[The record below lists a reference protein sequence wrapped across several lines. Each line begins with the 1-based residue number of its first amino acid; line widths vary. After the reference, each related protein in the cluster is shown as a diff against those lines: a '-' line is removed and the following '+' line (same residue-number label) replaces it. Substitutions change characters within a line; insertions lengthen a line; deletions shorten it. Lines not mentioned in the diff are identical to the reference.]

1 MKPEAILTAA
11 AELIEQIE
19 KTITPASELINQYTR
34 SRRYIG
40 SKDRRMLTD
49 LVWTYLR
56 HRARLNYLF
65 PQTDIKTKLK
75 IPTDSLILPANTP
88 DWVRY
93 ETPDWLIPLIENAAT
108 QLPALLEPAPIILR
122 ANGNRDTI
130 QKQCLAEGLEVEPTQ
145 HSPLGLILKKRV
157 NLNAKTVYQKG
168 LIEVQDEASQLVGL
182 ETQIKPNMRVLDY
195 CAGAGGKSLLFAQM
209 MQNKGTI
216 VAHDI
221 SSRSL
226 QELEKRAK
234 RAHARI
240 IQTQTHLNAEQL
252 FDHVVADAPC
262 SGTGT
267 WRRCPDMRWK
277 LTQNQL
283 NELIQ
288 KQADI
293 LDKAARFTAP
303 NGFLSYMTCSLTIPE
318 NTAQADNFLKR
329 HPDFKRLNQKQFSPA
344 QTGTDG
350 LFIATFQKITA

>member
-1 MKPEAILTAA
+1 MRPESIQTAA
-11 AELIEQIE
+11 AELIEQI
-19 KTITPASELINQYTR
+19 IAHQTPANELINQYTR
-34 SRRYIG
+34 ARRYIG
-40 SKDRRMLTD
+40 SKDRRALTD
-49 LVWTYLR
+49 LVWAYLR
-56 HRARLNYLF
+56 HRARLEYMF
-65 PQTDIKTKLK
+65 PEAA
-75 IPTDSLILPANTP
+75 ILTRLNALQAGFTLPDNAP
-88 DWVRY
+88 DWVRF
-93 ETPDWLIPLIENAAT
+93 ETPDWLIPLIPNAASE
-108 QLPALLEPAPIILR
+108 LSALLQPAPIILR

-283 NELIQ
+283 SELVQ

-293 LDKAARFTAP
+293 LDKAAAFVRP
-303 NGFLSYMTCSLTIPE
+303 NGFLSYMTCSLTNPE
-318 NTAQADNFLKR
+318 NTEQATAFLTR
-329 HPDFKRLNQKQFSPA
+329 HPDFQLLNQRQFSPA

-350 LFIATFQKITA
+350 LFIATFQKMNA

>member
-93 ETPDWLIPLIENAAT
+93 ETPDWLIPLIQNAPSE
-108 QLPALLEPAPIILR
+108 LPALLKPAPIVLR
-122 ANGNRDTI
+122 ANGNREEI
-130 QKQCLAEGLEVEPTQ
+130 QKQLLSEGIETVPTPL
-145 HSPLGLILKKRV
+145 SPYGLILKKRI
-157 NLNAKTVYQKG
+157 NLKTISAYQTG
-168 LIEVQDEASQLVGL
+168 RIEVQDEGSQLVGL
-182 ETQIKPNMRVLDY
+182 ETKIKPNMRILDY

-209 MQNKGTI
+209 MHNRGTI
-216 VAHDI
+216 IAHDV
-221 SSRSL
+221 SERSL
-226 QELEKRAK
+226 KELQKRAI
-234 RAHARI
+234 RAGASI
-240 IQTQTHLNAEQL
+240 IQTTLNLSQEKP
-252 FDHVVADAPC
+252 FDHVVVDAPC

-277 LTQNQL
+277 LTREQVNTL
-283 NELIQ
+283 VQ

-293 LDKAARFTAP
+293 LDKAVSFVRP
-303 NGFLSYMTCSLTIPE
+303 NGFLSYITCSLTTLE
-318 NTAQADNFLKR
+318 NAAQATAFLSR
-329 HPDFKRLNQKQFSPA
+329 HSGFHKINQKQFSPA

-350 LFIATFQKITA
+350 LFICTFQKQ